1 MAGIAI
7 DTQEQGGVGIR
18 TPQSRTGVGGQG
30 MAAHVL
36 WGNIIGSIDDQADL
50 KEKFQT
56 EAEAR
61 QAADQAEVEARQ
73 QAINDLLPL
82 IYAGL

>member
-36 WGNIIGSIDDQADL
+36 WGNIIGNLNDQADL
-50 KEKFQT
+50 VAKFQ
-56 EAEAR
+56 AEA
-61 QAADQAEVEARQ
+61 EARQ